1 MAEKEKAVPE
11 LAGLSVEFTCKGQ
24 TSQEKGRLVGAAAVV
39 VETRRREPL
48 DSAAELRF
56 RPRPNSPL
64 IEAKGFI
71 SAHLNDGVRVHL
83 TEISD
88 DHRRHLL
95 ALLFPPGAERR
106 TSRRVSLAT
115 QMRTIVGGR
124 QLVGYTRDVS
134 LGGAF
139 VETENP
145 PERGT
150 EVTLRFKLTEDG
162 PIHEARATV
171 VYSMGGEGM
180 GLRFWELSASVREAI
195 ELFIGQ
201 S

>member
-1 MAEKEKAVPE
+1 MAEKLVPE
-11 LAGLSVEFTCKGQ
+11 LPGLTVEYTCQ
-24 TSQEKGRLVGAAAVV
+24 ETTSREKGRLVGAAALVIN
-39 VETRRREPL
+39 TLRREPT
-48 DSAAELRF
+48 DSAVEVRF
-56 RPRPNSPL
+56 RPRPESPL
-64 IEAKGFI
+64 IEAKGFV
-71 SAHLNDGVRVHL
+71 SAHLKDGVRVHF

-88 DHRRHLL
+88 DHRKHLL
-95 ALLFPPGAERR
+95 EILFPPGSERR
-106 TSRRVSLAT
+106 TTRRVSLVT

-124 QLVGYTRDVS
+124 QLVGYTRDIS
-134 LGGAF
+134 EGGIF
-139 VETENP
+139 VETETP

-171 VYSMGGEGM
+171 VYSIGGEGM
-180 GLRFWELSASVREAI
+180 GLRFWQLPATVREAI

>member
-1 MAEKEKAVPE
+1 MAEKAVPE
-11 LAGLSVEFTCKGQ
+11 LPGLEVEYTCGGA
-24 TSQEKGRLVGAAAVV
+24 TSQEKGRLVGAAALLLQ
-39 VETRRREPL
+39 TKRREAV
-48 DSAAELRF
+48 DSPVEVRF
-56 RPRPNSPL
+56 RPKAGSPL

-71 SAHLNDGVRVHL
+71 SAHMKDGVRVHF

-88 DHRRHLL
+88 DHRKYLL
-95 ALLFPPGAERR
+95 ELLFPPGSERR
-106 TSRRVSLAT
+106 TTRRVSLVT
-115 QMRTIVGGR
+115 QLRTIVGGR
-124 QLVGYTRDVS
+124 QLVGYTRDIS
-134 LGGAF
+134 EGGIF
-139 VETENP
+139 VETEAP

-171 VYSMGGEGM
+171 VYSIGGEGM
-180 GLRFWELSASVREAI
+180 GLRFWQLPASVREAI

>member
-1 MAEKEKAVPE
+1 MAEKAVPE
-11 LAGLSVEFTCKGQ
+11 LAGLSVEFTCGGK
-24 TSQEKGRLVGAAAVV
+24 TSKEKGRLVGAAALV
-39 VETRRREPL
+39 VETPRREPL
-48 DSAAELRF
+48 DTAAEVRF
-56 RPRPNSPL
+56 QPRPNSPL

-71 SAHLNDGVRVHL
+71 SAHDKNGVRVHF

-88 DHRRHLL
+88 AHRKHLL
-95 ALLFPPGAERR
+95 ELLFPPGSERR

-124 QLVGYTRDVS
+124 QLVGYTRDISV
-134 LGGAF
+134 GGAF
-139 VETENP
+139 VETELS

-171 VYSMGGEGM
+171 VYSIGGEGM
-180 GLRFWELSASVREAI
+180 GLRFWELAPSVREAI

-201 S
+201 K

>member
-1 MAEKEKAVPE
+1 MAEKAVPE
-11 LAGLSVEFTCKGQ
+11 LAGLSVEFTCEGQ
-24 TSQEKGRLVGAAAVV
+24 TSQEKGRLVGAAAMVL
-39 VETRRREPL
+39 ETRRRDPL
-48 DSAAELRF
+48 DAPAEVRF

-64 IEAKGFI
+64 IEAKGFV
-71 SAHLNDGVRVHL
+71 SAHLQNGVRVHF
-83 TEISD
+83 TEVSD

-95 ALLFPPGAERR
+95 ELLFPPGSERR
-106 TSRRVSLAT
+106 IARRVSLVT

-124 QLVGYTRDVS
+124 HLVGYTRDVS

-150 EVTLRFKLTEDG
+150 EVALRFKLTEDG

-171 VYSMGGEGM
+171 VYSIGGEGM
-180 GLRFWELSASVREAI
+180 GLRFWELPASVSEAI